1 LSLDRELLFPALM
14 RKRDPEKGAALVLTM
29 ITIAALLGLGA
40 VTLLTMQAEL
50 VSSGQTR
57 FQAQALYAAESGV
70 AAGIDYL
77 RNSCSPTEMFSASIS
92 PGNAAPPTPPADQL
106 LGNGIKP
113 GETGSL
119 FGASSQLWYDVSI
132 LNNINDTGL
141 ADGIDSDGVVILRST
156 GHGPD
161 NATVALEVEVVG
173 ADCIGKFCAQE
184 FAQRNITARNDANA
198 ICSKRVESTATT
210 RTLSPG
216 ATP

>member
-1 LSLDRELLFPALM
+1 MLVPVPM

-29 ITIAALLGLGA
+29 VTIAALLGLGA
-40 VTLLTMQAEL
+40 VTLLTMQSEL

-77 RNSCSPTEMFSASIS
+77 RNSCSPTDLFSASIS
-92 PGNAAPPTPPADQL
+92 ADNANPPVPPADQL
-106 LGNGIKP
+106 LGNGVRP
-113 GETGSL
+113 GEAGTL
-119 FGASSQLWYDVSI
+119 FGTGSQLWYEVSI

-141 ADGIDSDGVVILRST
+141 ADGIDSDGVVILRAT

-173 ADCIGKFCAQE
+173 ADCLGEFCAQE
-184 FAQRNITARNDANA
+184 FAQRNITARNDAHA
-198 ICSKRVESTATT
+198 ICSARVEATATT